1 MNTEAARFC
10 PGCGNA
16 LGATPSSLLTERP
29 PLISTTLASNDRVAH
44 NDRSASHERA
54 EARAGIE
61 TMGIDIGGFNAG
73 GQSVSKSGGASKS
86 GVVAN
91 SAGAASPA
99 AAAARDAALDDV
111 FELVQRPEPPRPT
124 LPDVRPPTRS
134 HRPAVAGP
142 PLPHLAVIS
151 QDGSTGQT
159 FWIENGSVD
168 IGRDEGDIRLATDRF
183 VSPRH
188 ARVFNRAGS
197 FFLRDLGSLNGVYLR
212 VRESETLKDAD
223 WILLG
228 SEVLRFSLLD
238 DAEHGLGAANERGTD
253 VYGSPARPRY
263 ACLCERTVEGVNRNV
278 FYISADEIVIGREF
292 GDLVFTADSF
302 MSRRHAAIQRDPT
315 AGTFSLR
322 DLGSSNGTYL
332 AIRGEVE
339 LREGDHLRVGQH
351 LFRFGFGS

>member
-1 MNTEAARFC
+1 MECPRCGLMNTEAARFC

-29 PLISTTLASNDRVAH
+29 PLIATTLASNDRVASKDRVAS
-44 NDRSASHERA
+44 NDRA
-54 EARAGIE
+54 EARAGVE
-61 TMGIDIGGFNAG
+61 TVGINIGGLDAG
-73 GQSVSKSGGASKS
+73 NNGGAS
-86 GVVAN
+86 
-91 SAGAASPA
+91 AGA
-99 AAAARDAALDDV
+99 AAAARDAGLDDV
-111 FELVQRPEPPRPT
+111 FELVQRPEVPRPT

-168 IGRDEGDIRLATDRF
+168 VGREEGDIRLATDRF

-188 ARVFNRAGS
+188 ARVFNRAGG

-228 SEVLRFSLLD
+228 SEVLRFGLLD

>member
-1 MNTEAARFC
+1 MECPRCGLMNTEAARFC

-29 PLISTTLASNDRVAH
+29 PLIATTLASNDRVA
-44 NDRSASHERA
+44 SHDRA
-54 EARAGIE
+54 EARASLDTIGINV
-61 TMGIDIGGFNAG
+61 GGLGAG
-73 GQSVSKSGGASKS
+73 TQPVRNSGGAT
-86 GVVAN
+86 G
-91 SAGAASPA
+91 
-99 AAAARDAALDDV
+99 AAARDVGLDDV

-124 LPDVRPPTRS
+124 LPDVQPPTRG

-142 PLPHLAVIS
+142 PLPHLAVVS

-188 ARVFNRAGS
+188 ARVFNRAGG

-223 WILLG
+223 WLLLG

-238 DAEHGLGAANERGTD
+238 GAEQGLGAANERGTD

-278 FYISADEIVIGREF
+278 FYISADETVIGREF

>member
-16 LGATPSSLLTERP
+16 LGATPVHTERP
-29 PLISTTLASNDRVAH
+29 PMVAVTLASNDRV
-44 NDRSASHERA
+44 ER
-54 EARAGIE
+54 
-61 TMGIDIGGFNAG
+61 GGGSNG
-73 GQSVSKSGGASKS
+73 
-86 GVVAN
+86 
-91 SAGAASPA
+91 
-99 AAAARDAALDDV
+99 ARDVSTLPDV
-111 FELVQRPEPPRPT
+111 FELVQRPELHRPT
-124 LPDVRPPTRS
+124 VPDVPLPTRS
-134 HRPAVAGP
+134 HRPAVNGP

-159 FWIENGSVD
+159 YWIENGSVD
-168 IGRDEGDIRLATDRF
+168 IGRDEGDIRLATDGF

-188 ARVFNRAGS
+188 ARVYTRSGA

-212 VRESETLKDAD
+212 VRESETLRDAD

-228 SEVLRFSLLD
+228 SEVLRFRLLD
-238 DAEHGLGAANERGTD
+238 DAERGLGLANERGTD